1 MKGIILVGGTGTR
14 LMPLTSIINKHL
26 LPVGKYPMVLYGI
39 ERLRQ
44 AGIQDI
50 LIVMGK
56 HSAGLYTNLL
66 GSGNA
71 YGVQIS
77 YRIQEE
83 AGGIAEALNLA
94 ESFVEHAGKF
104 VVLLGDNL
112 FVDDL
117 QPSIAKF
124 MEQPFGS
131 ARVLLKEVEDA
142 HRYGVPVFD
151 PDAPSKILQIEEKPA
166 NPQSQYCV
174 TGIYLYDV
182 SVFSVIEQMVPSARG
197 EFEIT
202 DVNNWYAR
210 EGQLEYDILEGYWS
224 DAGTFES
231 LREASEHMR
240 DFALAAPSE
249 QVEAGT
255 STVEF
260 NETSLDE
267 VAAESQDDS
276 DELAHEGID
285 DRDNRM
291 VDSVIEISENDTEAT
306 KNIEAIKEA
315 KESKESKANKG
326 TKDIEASKQG
336 DE

>member
-44 AGIQDI
+44 AGIKDI

-117 QPSIAKF
+117 QPSITKF

-151 PDAPSKILQIEEKPA
+151 PDVPSKILQIEEKPA

-174 TGIYLYDV
+174 TGIYFYDV

-240 DFALAAPSE
+240 DFALAAPSK
-249 QVEAGT
+249 QVEAPNPTDELG
-255 STVEF
+255 EA
-260 NETSLDE
+260 SLDE
-267 VAAESQDDS
+267 VAADSSDALDDLVHEAIDGRD
-276 DELAHEGID
+276 DEVAE
-285 DRDNRM
+285 
-291 VDSVIEISENDTEAT
+291 SVIEASVDDTEDAKNIKDTEAT
-306 KNIEAIKEA
+306 K
-315 KESKESKANKG
+315 
-326 TKDIEASKQG
+326 QG

>member
-44 AGIQDI
+44 AGIKDI

-66 GSGNA
+66 GSGKA

-151 PDAPSKILQIEEKPA
+151 PDVPSKILQIEEKPA

-240 DFALAAPSE
+240 DFALATPSE
-249 QVEAGT
+249 QEAANLT
-255 STVEF
+255 DVL
-260 NETSLDE
+260 NEVSLGE
-267 VAAESQDDS
+267 VATGSSDALDD
-276 DELAHEGID
+276 LAHEGID
-285 DRDNRM
+285 GRGHEID
-291 VDSVIEISENDTEAT
+291 DSVTEASEDDTEAN
-306 KNIEAIKEA
+306 KNIEV
-315 KESKESKANKG
+315 
-326 TKDIEASKQG
+326 TKDTRDTTATKQD